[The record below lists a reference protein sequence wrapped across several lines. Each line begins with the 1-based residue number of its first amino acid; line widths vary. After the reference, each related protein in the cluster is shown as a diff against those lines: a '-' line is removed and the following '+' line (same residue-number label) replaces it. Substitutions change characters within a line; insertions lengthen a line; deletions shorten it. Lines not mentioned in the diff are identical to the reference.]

1 MRADARTD
9 HHSRPLHCVRA
20 PLHAFLVSHFAG
32 SRSSTLCA
40 QATRCFCSHS
50 WSSHAWYETSSKRCR
65 CRVDGCRCTCFSY
78 IPGRG
83 STHLRCSCKHTHE
96 EHRTS
101 DGRAAPCSHPGCG
114 CSGFHSSWRCGSCGE
129 DYDAHFT
136 LFETAKERAAC
147 GKPVEANLGG
157 WSDEKPH
164 LDAVCGGVTRM
175 SSLLSGVE
183 RTGLVANLPHTDG
196 GAGTRGD
203 GLVSEVVVP
212 AALSSTAAVFANY
225 DRKADAHVAKLK
237 KAREASEARKFASG
251 THGHKLGGTPPQ
263 LAAAV
268 LMGPAPPAGSAR
280 AAVGQRPA
288 APPKS
293 ATAAPPKSATAAPP
307 KSAIT
312 VAGGVTVARDGASVQ
327 PQPPRGPPPGA
338 MRPAAGGGGVGRPHV
353 NGKAAMRILA
363 ASAAEARVQA
373 MAVAE
378 AGDHVCGEC
387 EAVDNATT
395 SASASG
401 RAAPNAPSSSAASA
415 RPSALPARR
424 NAPATSAKAMPV
436 AGGRVGGGGAKV
448 GGAGARGAAKTAV
461 AAVRRERAAE
471 AAERRMQEAMAA

>member
-1 MRADARTD
+1 MPRAQDAAMIDRRTAAASIDTYYEANLLTGEASSPSLEELTRRALKIKEDGERLFVHWTSPVAAIECQAIGPVPAAHYTSDARGCAQIIAPTIA
-9 HHSRPLHCVRA
+9 LLRA
-20 PLHAFLVSHFAG
+20 AACISSSPCRFAFLNFMCPGDALLLTFVVVARMVRDLFEALPLP
-32 SRSSTLCA
+32 RRRLA
-40 QATRCFCSHS
+40 
-50 WSSHAWYETSSKRCR
+50 
-65 CRVDGCRCTCFSY
+65 CFSY

-225 DRKADAHVAKLK
+225 DRRADAHVAKLK

-293 ATAAPPKSATAAPP
+293 ATAAPPKSA
-307 KSAIT
+307 IT

-338 MRPAAGGGGVGRPHV
+338 MRPAAGGGGVGRP
-353 NGKAAMRILA
+353 R
-363 ASAAEARVQA
+363 
-373 MAVAE
+373 
-378 AGDHVCGEC
+378 
-387 EAVDNATT
+387 
-395 SASASG
+395 
-401 RAAPNAPSSSAASA
+401 
-415 RPSALPARR
+415 
-424 NAPATSAKAMPV
+424 
-436 AGGRVGGGGAKV
+436 
-448 GGAGARGAAKTAV
+448 
-461 AAVRRERAAE
+461 
-471 AAERRMQEAMAA
+471 